1 MTTQTLS
8 AVLADIR
15 KRFAAAGLPDLATDA
30 RVLMAGLLD
39 LSVTDMVLN
48 GERVLSAEE
57 IERIDSAAVRRMARE
72 PVHRILGFREF
83 YGLRFMLSPETLEP
97 RPDTEVLVDAV
108 LRHARVLFGSRP
120 GRILDLGTGTG
131 AILIALLHEL
141 PGFSGVGADISAGAL
156 ETAIRNAQINK
167 VGERF
172 AAVETDWFAKIDGR
186 FDIIVSNPPY
196 ITTDIIA
203 ELEPD
208 VRIFDPDLALNGGT
222 DGLDAYRAIANGA
235 AAFLSDDGVIGL
247 EIGYDQKQSVTDLFL
262 TQGYTLIES
271 VTDYGG
277 NDRALIFAR
286 HKA

>member
-1 MTTQTLS
+1 MTIQTLS
-8 AVLADIR
+8 AVLAETR
-15 KRFAAAGLPDLATDA
+15 KRFVEAGLPDAATDA
-30 RVLMAGLLD
+30 RVLVAGLLD
-39 LSVTDMVLN
+39 LSPTKMVVDGDRELTPD
-48 GERVLSAEE
+48 E
-57 IERIDSAAVRRMARE
+57 IACIHSAAERRIAHE

-83 YGLRFMLSPETLEP
+83 YGLRLALSPETLEP

-108 LRHARVLFGSRP
+108 LRHARLVSEDRS

-131 AILIALLHEL
+131 AIVLALLSEL
-141 PGFSGVGADISAGAL
+141 PGFSGVGADISVAAL
-156 ETAIRNAQINK
+156 ETARRNAQFNH
-167 VGERF
+167 VGDRF
-172 AAVETDWFAKIDGR
+172 STVETDWFARIEGR

-196 ITTDIIA
+196 IKTDIIA

-208 VRIFDPDLALNGGT
+208 VRIYDPDLALDGGT
-222 DGLDAYRAIANGA
+222 DGLDAYRAIAKGA

>member
-8 AVLADIR
+8 AVLAETR
-15 KRFAAAGLPDLATDA
+15 KRFADAGLPDAATDA
-30 RVLMAGLLD
+30 RVLVAGLLD
-39 LSVTDMVLN
+39 LSSTDMVLN
-48 GERVLSAEE
+48 GERVLSVRE
-57 IERIDSAAVRRMARE
+57 IERIDGATERRIARE

-108 LRHARVLFGSRP
+108 LRHARQLFGSRP

-131 AILIALLHEL
+131 AILLALLSEL
-141 PGFSGVGADISAGAL
+141 PGFSGVAADISAGAL
-156 ETAIRNAQINK
+156 ETARLNAQINHIS
-167 VGERF
+167 ERF
-172 AAVETDWFAKIDGR
+172 SAVETDWFAKIEGR

-196 ITTDIIA
+196 IKTDIIA

-208 VRIFDPDLALNGGT
+208 VRIFDPDLALDGGT

-247 EIGYDQKQSVTDLFL
+247 EIGYDQKQAVTDLLL

-286 HKA
+286 QKA

>member
-1 MTTQTLS
+1 MTTTTLS
-8 AVLADIR
+8 AVLAETR
-15 KRFAAAGLPDLATDA
+15 KRFADAGLPDAATDA
-30 RVLMAGLLD
+30 RVLVAGLLD
-39 LSVTDMVLN
+39 LSPTEMVLN
-48 GERVLSAEE
+48 GERGLSADEVE
-57 IERIDSAAVRRMARE
+57 SIHRAAERRIGRE

-83 YGLRFMLSPETLEP
+83 YGLRLTLSPETLEP

-108 LRHARVLFGSRP
+108 LQHARRLFAERS

-131 AILIALLHEL
+131 AILLALLSEL
-141 PGFSGVGADISAGAL
+141 PSFSGVAADISAGAL
-156 ETAIRNAQINK
+156 ETASLNAQINN

-172 AAVETDWFAKIDGR
+172 SAVETDWFARIEGR

-196 ITTDIIA
+196 IKTDIIA

-208 VRIFDPDLALNGGT
+208 VRIFDPDLALDGGT
-222 DGLDAYRAIANGA
+222 DGLDAYREIANGA

-247 EIGYDQKQSVTDLFL
+247 EIGYDQKQAVTDLFL

>member
-8 AVLADIR
+8 AVLAETR
-15 KRFAAAGLPDLATDA
+15 KRFADAGLPDAATDA
-30 RVLMAGLLD
+30 RVLVAGLLD
-39 LSVTDMVLN
+39 LSSTDMVLN
-48 GERVLSAEE
+48 GERVLSVRE
-57 IERIDSAAVRRMARE
+57 IERIDGAAERRIARE
-72 PVHRILGFREF
+72 PVHRIVGFREF

-108 LRHARVLFGSRP
+108 LQHARQLFGSRP

-131 AILIALLHEL
+131 AILLALLSEL
-141 PGFSGVGADISAGAL
+141 PGFSGVAADISAGAL
-156 ETAIRNAQINK
+156 ETARLNAQINHIS
-167 VGERF
+167 ERF
-172 AAVETDWFAKIDGR
+172 SAVQTDWFAKIEGR

-196 ITTDIIA
+196 IKTDIIA

-208 VRIFDPDLALNGGT
+208 VRIFDPDLALDGGT

-247 EIGYDQKQSVTDLFL
+247 EIGYDQKQAVTDLFL

-286 HKA
+286 QKA

>member
-1 MTTQTLS
+1 MAATLS

-15 KRFAAAGLPDLATDA
+15 KRFAEAGLPDAATDA
-30 RVLMAGLLD
+30 RVLVAGLLD
-39 LSVTDMVLN
+39 LSPTEMVLN
-48 GERVLSAEE
+48 GERVLSADE
-57 IERIDSAAVRRMARE
+57 IARIDSAAVRRIHRE

-108 LRHARVLFGSRP
+108 LRHARPIFGDRP
-120 GRILDLGTGTG
+120 GRMLDLGTGTG
-131 AILIALLHEL
+131 AILIALLSEL
-141 PGFSGVGADISAGAL
+141 PNFCGVAADISAGAL
-156 ETAIRNAQINK
+156 ETARLNAQFNG
-167 VGERF
+167 VSDRF
-172 AAVETDWFAKIDGR
+172 ATVETDWFAKIEGR

-208 VRIFDPDLALNGGT
+208 VRIFDPDLALDGGI

-247 EIGYDQKQSVTDLFL
+247 EIGYDQKQAVTDLFL

>member
-1 MTTQTLS
+1 MTQTLS
-8 AVLADIR
+8 AVLAETR
-15 KRFAAAGLPDLATDA
+15 KKFADAGLPDAATDA
-30 RVLMAGLLD
+30 RVLIAGLLD
-39 LSVTDMVLN
+39 LSSTDMVLN
-48 GERVLSAEE
+48 GERVLSVRE
-57 IERIDSAAVRRMARE
+57 IELVHHAMERRIARE
-72 PVHRILGFREF
+72 PVHRILGYREF
-83 YGLRFMLSPETLEP
+83 YGLRLMLSLETLEP

-108 LRHARVLFGSRP
+108 LQHARRQFGERS

-131 AILIALLHEL
+131 AILLALLSEL
-141 PGFSGVGADISAGAL
+141 PGFSGVAADISAGAL
-156 ETAIRNAQINK
+156 ETARLNAQINHIS
-167 VGERF
+167 ERF
-172 AAVETDWFAKIDGR
+172 SAVETDWFAKIEGR

-196 ITTDIIA
+196 IKTDIIA

-208 VRIFDPDLALNGGT
+208 VRIFDPDLALDGGT

-247 EIGYDQKQSVTDLFL
+247 EIGYDQKQAVTDLFL

-286 HKA
+286 QKA